1 MRTQA
6 LSANLSPAAPDSAA
20 KSTVSSRTAL
30 ASVQVKAY
38 PAPVGLPARTAACA
52 ETASGV
58 INNSACI
65 NIQPKLGLSSKLPAC
80 SFCQRGRLLHSTR

>member
-6 LSANLSPAAPDSAA
+6 LSANLSPAAAANSAPAAPDSAA

-38 PAPVGLPARTAACA
+38 PAPVGLPARTAA
-52 ETASGV
+52 
-58 INNSACI
+58 
-65 NIQPKLGLSSKLPAC
+65 
-80 SFCQRGRLLHSTR
+80 